1 MAGMTQEEQDMM
13 LKNYQDQLTQ
23 LDSAYVSEQRRQQ
36 LIMKQ
41 KIDMRQKRLTKVNQ
55 LKLELEK
62 QNDAPVTGTSKMALA
77 F

>member
-1 MAGMTQEEQDMM
+1 MM

-77 F
+77 FQFALRK